1 MPLQNSV
8 CVKSVEHFC
17 TLIVILLQAPIT
29 ITDQTPMETVYEMF
43 RKLGLR
49 YTLVTHNGYENNKW
63 IKYFMIVIYRI
74 LRRKRPNWDFLPLA
88 VIIYEHM
95 MLLAQPILPY
105 IKILLTNIGFGQKK
119 TLIALEYGGIC
130 AMFISM

>member
-1 MPLQNSV
+1 
-8 CVKSVEHFC
+8 
-17 TLIVILLQAPIT
+17 
-29 ITDQTPMETVYEMF
+29 
-43 RKLGLR
+43 
-49 YTLVTHNGYENNKW
+49 
-63 IKYFMIVIYRI
+63 MIVIYRI